1 MQVVLIFLLCVVK
14 GTESSALQCLIF
26 HCPGTAL
33 FPLLHSMKQRPE
45 LWQKINGGFEK
56 LLERLG
62 TEEQNGGRAE
72 GLLL

>member
-1 MQVVLIFLLCVVK
+1 MQVVLIFLVCMVK

-33 FPLLHSMKQRPE
+33 FPLLHSVKQRPE

-56 LLERLG
+56 LLEQLG
-62 TEEQNGGRAE
+62 TEAQNGGRAE